1 LPQGLLLFRKLLS
14 FQNDFQATSEFW
26 RQKMRTVHAI
36 MDLNKDGVVSFDDFK
51 MLGDRFIEL
60 GHLTTEQ
67 QSEFRNTMKV
77 PIADLNPTYL
87 MLILVSP

>member
-1 LPQGLLLFRKLLS
+1 
-14 FQNDFQATSEFW
+14 
-26 RQKMRTVHAI
+26 MRTVHAI